1 MNDVF
6 TWLTLRRAE
15 LVRVMAGGPSV
26 ALARLIAGH
35 ICLHACMAGTRMA
48 APLLALRE
56 GFSPVAVG
64 FLLALFAL
72 TQVFLALPAGRYVD
86 RNGLK
91 RPVGFSVLA
100 AALGAGLAVAFPVY
114 GVLCLSALLTG
125 GATGVASISLQR
137 HVGRAAA
144 NATELKKV
152 FSWLAIGPAL
162 SNVVGPLTAGLLIDY
177 SGFRAAF
184 LFLALLPLATWFW
197 VRRTVE
203 LPPVVRAPGAAPNKA
218 WDLLREPLM
227 RRLML
232 VNWLL
237 SSCWDVHTFV
247 VPVLGHE
254 RGFSA
259 SVIGAILSSFA
270 IAATVVR
277 LVLPIFAS
285 RMREW
290 AVVTSAMLITALLFG
305 IYPFMLTP
313 LAMGLCS
320 VLLGLALG
328 SVQPMIMST
337 LHQITPEARHG
348 EALGLR
354 LMAINGSSVLMP
366 LLFGTAGAAV
376 GVSVVFW
383 CVGLAVGTGAQFAW
397 RLRPVLRSAP
407 PL

>member
-1 MNDVF
+1 M
-6 TWLTLRRAE
+6 
-15 LVRVMAGGPSV
+15 MAVHDAGPAPRF

-35 ICLHACMAGTRMA
+35 ICLHACMAGMRMA

-56 GFSPVAVG
+56 GFSALAVG

-86 RNGLK
+86 RHGLK
-91 RPVGFSVLA
+91 RPVGWAVLA
-100 AALGAGLAVAFPVY
+100 AACGGALALVFPVFP
-114 GVLCLSALLTG
+114 VLCLSALMTG
-125 GATGVASISLQR
+125 GATGVSSIALQR
-137 HVGRAAA
+137 HVGRAAQ

-152 FSWLAIGPAL
+152 FSWLSLGPAISNFIGPLA
-162 SNVVGPLTAGLLIDY
+162 TGLLIDH

-184 LFLALLPLATWFW
+184 AMMALLPLATWFW
-197 VRRTVE
+197 VRATQE
-203 LPPVVRAPGAAPNKA
+203 LAPVVAVPGAGATRT
-218 WDLLREPLM
+218 WDLMREPLM

-259 SVIGAILSSFA
+259 SVIGMILGSFA
-270 IAATVVR
+270 AAATVVR
-277 LVLPIFAS
+277 LLMPALAAHL
-285 RMREW
+285 REW
-290 AVVTSAMLITALLFG
+290 IVVTLAMLMTAMVFVV
-305 IYPFMLTP
+305 YPFMQSALT
-313 LAMGLCS
+313 MGVCS

-366 LLFGTAGAAV
+366 LLFGTAGAVV

-383 CVGLAVGTGAQFAW
+383 AVGLAVGSGARQAW
-397 RLRPVLRSAP
+397 LLRPIASH
-407 PL
+407 

>member
-1 MNDVF
+1 M
-6 TWLTLRRAE
+6 
-15 LVRVMAGGPSV
+15 
-26 ALARLIAGH
+26 
-35 ICLHACMAGTRMA
+35 
-48 APLLALRE
+48 
-56 GFSPVAVG
+56 
-64 FLLALFAL
+64 
-72 TQVFLALPAGRYVD
+72 
-86 RNGLK
+86 
-91 RPVGFSVLA
+91 
-100 AALGAGLAVAFPVY
+100 
-114 GVLCLSALLTG
+114 TG

-137 HVGRAAA
+137 HVGRAAQ

-152 FSWLAIGPAL
+152 FSWLAIGPAI
-162 SNVVGPLTAGLLIDY
+162 SNFLGPLMAGLLIDH

-184 LFLALLPLATWFW
+184 FMLACLPLVAWLW

-203 LPPVVRAPGAAPNKA
+203 LPPVIPKSGGASAKA

-259 SVIGAILSSFA
+259 SVIGTLLGAFA
-270 IAATVVR
+270 LAATAVR
-277 LVLPIFAS
+277 VALPLFAAHL
-285 RMREW
+285 REW
-290 AVVTSAMLITALLFG
+290 VIVTTAMVITAVLFA
-305 IYPFMLTP
+305 IYPFMTS
-313 LAMGLCS
+313 AWTMGVCS

-337 LHQITPEARHG
+337 LHQITPEERHG

-354 LMAINGSSVLMP
+354 LMAINASSVLMP

-376 GVSVVFW
+376 GVSAVFW
-383 CVGLAVGTGAQFAW
+383 TVGLAVGAGARSAW
-397 RLRPVLRSAP
+397 RLRPTGHKTSG
-407 PL
+407 